1 MHSKTRVRRTS
12 VLRWGV
18 TLGCL
23 CLPASTRAGDVV
35 TTPYLGITLHRR
47 TETSPRPLKINV
59 LEINLAAPGIGFRV
73 TAPNGAAEGETTR
86 QTTRAFLNQQG
97 AQFAI
102 NGSFFGDVGANGADN
117 VGLAAS
123 NGNAYSPFSDGFFGL
138 NITASNQVAIVKQ
151 ASPDFTG
158 FTPDP
163 LVPIYN
169 AVSGDEKIVTNGVNT
184 ATSTSLN
191 PRTAAGIASGNRL
204 ILMTVD
210 GRQPGVS
217 EGVTKGELA
226 DLLLGYGVSN
236 GINLDGGGSTT
247 MAMAGLSTALNVPSD
262 GFERGVGNN
271 LAIFASPIPEPTTC
285 AAALF
290 VVALVVP
297 RRSRRRD

>member
-1 MHSKTRVRRTS
+1 VTA
-12 VLRWGV
+12 VLAG
-18 TLGCL
+18 GY
-23 CLPASTRAGDVV
+23 AAQAGDVV
-35 TTPYLGITLHRR
+35 STPYLGITLHQR

-59 LEINLAAPGIGFRV
+59 LEINLGATGLSFRV
-73 TAPNGAAEGETTR
+73 TPSNGAAEGESTK
-86 QTTRAFLNQQG
+86 QTTRAYLNQVG

-102 NGSFFGDVGANGADN
+102 NASFFGNVGSTGADN

-123 NGNAYSPFSDGFFGL
+123 NGNAYSPFSDGFFAL
-138 NITASNQVAIVKQ
+138 NITSANSAAIVKQ

-169 AVSGDEKIVTNGVNT
+169 AVSGDEKIVTNGANT
-184 ATSTSLN
+184 ATSTTLN

-217 EGVTKGELA
+217 EGVTKSELA
-226 DLLLGYGVSN
+226 NLLLGYGVSN

-247 MAMAGLSTALNVPSD
+247 MAMAGLSSPLNVPSD
-262 GFERGVGNN
+262 GFERAVGTN
-271 LAIFASPIPEPTTC
+271 LAIFASPVPEPGTV
-285 AAALF
+285 AAAVLMA
-290 VVALVVP
+290 ALVLP
-297 RRSRRRD
+297 RRQRKAVC